1 MYIVSLLP
9 LDVALPAPGLV
20 VGSYFGLVVQMGA
33 AGRERV
39 KRMFSRKSF
48 GEQLDN
54 HFTEMVAEGTPSMI
68 TFILWGMVVLKI
80 AMLVYIFREYL

>member
-1 MYIVSLLP
+1 M
-9 LDVALPAPGLV
+9 
-20 VGSYFGLVVQMGA
+20 GSYVGWMVQMGA

-39 KRMFSRKSF
+39 KGMFCRKNF

-68 TFILWGMVVLKI
+68 TFILWGMVVLKV